1 MFQVGQLKDTELDE
15 RLRRA
20 EERWNQG
27 GRTDEWRSF
36 LARFRQEAPDG
47 GGGRCAPAGRQASQM
62 MGSQKPWRRSITAS
76 RAWKAGE
83 TAPSAPDFPGPRW
96 LESSASNL

>member
-62 MGSQKPWRRSITAS
+62 MGKEPKTLAS
-76 RAWKAGE
+76 VHHGV
-83 TAPSAPDFPGPRW
+83 TSA
-96 LESSASNL
+96 ESR